1 MVSQVL
7 SFDEELNEVRTYLQ
21 AEIRFK
27 AGSFDE
33 LIHYYPDSLDKNAC
47 PAIVLAVGRACGVH
61 GKPMIRLAS
70 IIQYIFMADQ
80 IHRLMADDL
89 DLAEDKRQFPVLV
102 GDFLY
107 GKFFLGL
114 CREHIL
120 GFLRPLAEVIA
131 TMSQGGI
138 SRWLAQGREIGRE
151 EWIRIL
157 EQERA
162 ALTGLA
168 ARLSAE
174 LAGAA
179 QHIQDV
185 AEKLGW
191 ELGLAWAACGQGL
204 ERPMVEAYLAKA
216 RHMAQEFPQLLE
228 VSPLLELI
236 DYMSAELC
244 PKEP

>member
-1 MVSQVL
+1 MVSHVF
-7 SFDEELNEVRTYLQ
+7 SFDEELNEVKKYLQ

-27 AGSFDE
+27 AGSFDD
-33 LIHYYPDSLDKNAC
+33 LVHYEPDNLDRNAC
-47 PAIVLAVGRACGVH
+47 PAMVLAVGRACGAPNIPVIH
-61 GKPMIRLAS
+61 LAS

-80 IHRLMADDL
+80 IHRLMSDNLEL
-89 DLAEDKRQFPVLV
+89 DEDQRQFPVLV

-107 GKFFLGL
+107 GIFFLGL
-114 CREHIL
+114 CREQVL
-120 GFLRPLAEVIA
+120 RFLRPLAEVIA

-138 SRWLAQGREIGRE
+138 SRWLAQGREVGRE

-162 ALTGLA
+162 TLMGLA

-179 QHIQDV
+179 QHIQDA

-191 ELGLAWAACGQGL
+191 ELGLAWGASRQGL
-204 ERPMVEAYLAKA
+204 ERPVVDGCLAKA
-216 RHMAQEFPQLLE
+216 RNVLKEFPQPLE
-228 VSPLLELI
+228 VRPLSELI
-236 DYMSAELC
+236 DYMSRELS
-244 PKEP
+244 PDKL